1 MENWL
6 SRSIALYGE
15 EEVEKLKKSHVAIFG
30 AGGVGSYAIEALARA
45 GVGELTVVD
54 CDVYSLTN
62 LNRQLFATTLTVGKK
77 KVDVAKERILSINPS
92 CKVNTIDKFVLED
105 TVKDIDF
112 SSFTYVIDAID
123 TISGKLGIILE
134 CKEHG
139 VPVISSMGTGNKT
152 DPTLFK
158 VEDISKTKVCPLA
171 RVMRKLL
178 KERGISNLKVIYSEQ
193 EPIKQDSK
201 VPASNS
207 FVPAVAGLTLAG
219 TVINDIIKGEDYD

>member
-6 SRSIALYGE
+6 SRSISLYGE
-15 EEVEKLKKSHVAIFG
+15 ENIEKLKNSHVAIFG

-54 CDVYSLTN
+54 CDTYSITN
-62 LNRQLFATTLTVGKK
+62 LNRQLFATIQTLGEK
-77 KVDVAKERILSINPS
+77 KVEVAKQRVLSINPT
-92 CKVNTIDKFVLED
+92 CKVNAIDKFVLEE
-105 TVKDIDF
+105 TVKEIDF
-112 SSFTYVIDAID
+112 SKFSYAIDAID

-171 RVMRKLL
+171 KVIRKLL
-178 KERGISNLKVIYSEQ
+178 KERNISNVKVVYSEE
-193 EPIKQDSK
+193 EPTKQGNR

-207 FVPAVAGLTLAG
+207 FVPAVAGLILAG
-219 TVINDIIKGEDYD
+219 AVINDIIKG